1 MYGRVTRYFQN
12 RGYGFIYGEDSNT
25 YFIHYSNLQGEYLD
39 SGYYVHFT
47 PFQNDRSDYNAKN
60 VIVINA
66 PERKGKEKNSTKN
79 KKNHRKHRACNA
91 DKITRD
97 NKKFQ
102 KFVKNFL
109 CEQKVLNEERGND
122 GKNNYKYE

>member
-25 YFIHYSNLQGEYLD
+25 YFIHRSNLQDEYLD
-39 SGYYVHFT
+39 NGYYVHFT

-66 PERKGKEKNSTKN
+66 PERKEKEKNSTKN
-79 KKNHRKHRACNA
+79 KKKHRKHKSCNA

-102 KFVKNFL
+102 KFVQNFL
-109 CEQKVLNEERGND
+109 CEQKALNEERGND
-122 GKNNYKYE
+122 GKIN